1 MTEKNE
7 ATVNNNEATENNYQP
22 RKLKLEPKELMRLSL
37 FETEEKVAEMSLVTD
52 EKFDAM
58 NVLNA
63 LTTVLENCFDM
74 TCIPKCMCG
83 KIIGVACGNAD
94 DFENFILAT
103 MNADNGSEE
112 VENAEAEAE
121 GEDNK
126 E

>member
-63 LTTVLENCFDM
+63 LATVLETNFGMVCV
-74 TCIPKCMCG
+74 PKCLLF
-83 KIIGVACGNAD
+83 KIIDVAFGNEGN
-94 DFENFILAT
+94 FENILAK
-103 MNADNGSEE
+103 MNT
-112 VENAEAEAE
+112 ENSGEGEHTEAE
-121 GEDNK
+121 GEDNN